1 MTTTHAPQKKT
12 FHSFVFFLTYVV
24 FVDLDADVEHLTIGV
39 GVGVVSADDFS
50 GAGERSLG
58 HVIVVVIRRTPYLA
72 RHRIHAPAQH
82 AQRQQT

>member
-1 MTTTHAPQKKT
+1 MTTTHAPQKNL
-12 FHSFVFFLTYVV
+12 SLVCFFLTYVV